1 MTTCLKYCTP
11 IAAVMFLGAVLW
23 TYLLPGGLW
32 LPNRYGAIR
41 EGQMTLAP
49 YPPLE
54 EANAAAAAGAYHT
67 ADQQAAR

>member
-1 MTTCLKYCTP
+1 
-11 IAAVMFLGAVLW
+11 
-23 TYLLPGGLW
+23 LLPGGLW